1 MVWIFEP
8 ISCKISGNKR
18 YIFEFF
24 FKYLKIYLLLPEIL
38 QLIGSKIHTINRIS
52 IFFLY
57 DIHDRVIKELFFY
70 ISDLYDLRKR
80 GDKII
85 KNVINSILV
94 EMAAID
100 ITIIIKINKKVIKQ
114 LKSCINLQDIRLRT
128 IAILGYIKIMIWE
141 NDFEKMRD
149 SLNEAINICL
159 TLVKEYPITEYKFE
173 VFYRIGLYYFYLY
186 NFQKSKKYFEK
197 SLESGK
203 DLTKTYQSSLF
214 LVLINFIRHLPKTAL
229 EIREGLIA
237 QFKESK
243 IQNKEIIS
251 EFEIWNTIFE
261 DIYHFKLE
269 KAKSR
274 YEAYYSKS
282 IINNKF
288 EKYLHSLIRD
298 SFDLIKKI

>member
-1 MVWIFEP
+1 
-8 ISCKISGNKR
+8 
-18 YIFEFF
+18 
-24 FKYLKIYLLLPEIL
+24 
-38 QLIGSKIHTINRIS
+38 
-52 IFFLY
+52 
-57 DIHDRVIKELFFY
+57 
-70 ISDLYDLRKR
+70 
-80 GDKII
+80 
-85 KNVINSILV
+85 
-94 EMAAID
+94 
-100 ITIIIKINKKVIKQ
+100 
-114 LKSCINLQDIRLRT
+114 
-128 IAILGYIKIMIWE
+128 MIWE